1 MPRKD
6 YNKGNSKVS
15 KKHYKGN
22 KKNDEKNICKFTGKR
37 KFYSEL
43 AARLALT
50 KISKDDWWKNSKNVG
65 VKPMGTYLCE
75 KCHCWHLTSKKGMK
89 FNRNKNKDLFI

>member
-1 MPRKD
+1 MM
-6 YNKGNSKVS
+6 
-15 KKHYKGN
+15 KKIFVNLQVKENFG
-22 KKNDEKNICKFTGKR
+22 
-37 KFYSEL
+37 EL

-50 KISKDDWWKNSKNVG
+50 KISKDDWWKNGKNVG